1 MEIIKAEIADAGK
14 ILEIQKIA
22 YLSEARRYDDYEIP
36 PLRQTLDEI
45 KQEFATHVFLKAVI
59 ESELVGSVR
68 GYQTNDSCHIGRL
81 IVLPEHQNKGIGSAL
96 LKEIEN
102 HFGTTR
108 RFELFTGAQSH
119 ENLRLYKRHGYNEFK
134 KEQLKTKVFL
144 VYMEKHIR

>member
-1 MEIIKAEIADAGK
+1 M
-14 ILEIQKIA
+14 
-22 YLSEARRYDDYEIP
+22 SEARRYDDYEIP

>member
-1 MEIIKAEIADAGK
+1 
-14 ILEIQKIA
+14 
-22 YLSEARRYDDYEIP
+22 
-36 PLRQTLDEI
+36 
-45 KQEFATHVFLKAVI
+45 VI